1 MHLDALDRALLEL
14 LGADARLPTA
24 TIARRLGL
32 SRTTVQSR
40 ILRLEKGG
48 VILGYTTRLGA
59 AAPQPRE
66 SVTAYVLVAV
76 TPRHAAGVEASLR
89 RLEAVRTLHAVSGA
103 YDLVALT
110 ETASLR
116 ETDRLLDRIGA
127 LAGVERTNS
136 MVILSTRL
144 SRAVQPHA

>member
-14 LGADARLPTA
+14 LAADARLPTT

-40 ILRLEKGG
+40 IVRLETGG

-59 AAPQPRE
+59 QAPAPRE
-66 SVTAYVLVAV
+66 PVAAFVLIAV
-76 TPRHAAGVEASLR
+76 VPRHAASVETALR
-89 RLEAVRTLHAVSGA
+89 RLEGVRTLHAVSGGF
-103 YDLVALT
+103 DLVALI

-116 ETDRLLDRIGA
+116 DTDRLLDRIGSVT
-127 LAGVERTNS
+127 GVERTNS
-136 MVILSTRL
+136 MLILS
-144 SRAVQPHA
+144 SRPVPGVPPAA